1 LKQNEKI
8 DGLITQAAQAMERDG
23 YKPGY
28 IEKLS
33 HVWKRLKEYLSDND
47 LPFGK
52 DSSWRFLTDE
62 YGIRQGNDFAHLK
75 PVNKRRRRAIHILL
89 NCEEDGRI
97 THEKS
102 YLPYAFNEPFA
113 TVFDQFLKERKAGR
127 PSLVTVNR
135 DIYTLNHLSKYLQET
150 DIKSI
155 DSINTSIIIGFLKW
169 LSSSK
174 GLPTMKNVTASIRLL
189 LKYLHINS
197 CLEKDFSAFLQPVRV
212 RKTIPSIYSTAEINE
227 MLESFNRASAVG
239 TRNYAMVLANL
250 WFDAA
255 RLGMRASDICA
266 LKFDEIHWDRNTI
279 EFVTK
284 KTGKYSVLPLPADVG
299 NAIIKYLK
307 YARPNVED
315 DHVFLRMETP
325 HGVLKPASLYM
336 IVTRAFRNT
345 GIITNPGRR
354 HGPHALRASLATAM
368 LNENVP
374 LPVISET
381 LSHSSTDTTRI
392 YLKVDIPN
400 LRRLAL
406 EVPGLDGIWMGGARY
421 E

>member
-8 DGLITQAAQAMERDG
+8 DGLIIQATQAMERDG

-28 IEKLS
+28 IKKLS
-33 HVWKRLKEYLSDND
+33 HVWKRLKEYLSDNN

-52 DSSWRFLTDE
+52 DSLWRFLTDE
-62 YGIRQGNDFAHLK
+62 YGIRQGNNFAHLK
-75 PVNKRRRRAIHILL
+75 PVNKIRRRAIHILL

-113 TVFDQFLKERKAGR
+113 TVLDRFLKERKAGR
-127 PSLVTVNR
+127 PSLATVNR

-155 DSINTSIIIGFLKW
+155 DSINTSTIMGFFKW

-174 GLPTMKNVTASIRLL
+174 GLPTMRSASASIRLL
-189 LKYLHINS
+189 LKYLYINGY
-197 CLEKDFSAFLQPVRV
+197 LEKDFSAFVQPVRV
-212 RKTIPSIYSTAEINE
+212 RKTIPSVYSTAEINE
-227 MLESFNRASAVG
+227 MLESYNRASAIG
-239 TRNYAMVLANL
+239 IRNYAMVLI
-250 WFDAA
+250 AA

-266 LKFDEIHWDRNTI
+266 LKFDEIHWDRNTV

-284 KTGKYSVLPLPADVG
+284 KTEKYSVLPLPADVG

-307 YARPNVED
+307 CARPNLED
-315 DHVFLRMETP
+315 EHVFLRMETP
-325 HGVLKPASLYM
+325 HGALKPASMHM

-345 GIITNPGRR
+345 GIIINPGKR

-381 LSHSSTDTTRI
+381 LSHSTTDATRI
-392 YLKVDIPN
+392 YLKVDIKS

-406 EVPGLDGIWMGGARY
+406 EVPGLEGIWMGGVR
-421 E
+421 